1 MPNQRAYIDKP
12 KDMTVHALKAVK
24 EIDRQRPNFPG
35 EHLMVF
41 AAGAY
46 LLTTAGRR
54 RSMVGRLATS
64 LIGSALIARAASGT
78 GGIAKVAK
86 VLDKRKF

>member
-1 MPNQRAYIDKP
+1 MPNQRVYLDNA
-12 KDMTVHALKAVK
+12 KDMGAHALKTVK

-35 EHLMVF
+35 EHLAVF

-46 LLTTAGRR
+46 LLATTGRR
-54 RSMVGRLATS
+54 RSMVGRLASS

-78 GGIAKVAK
+78 GGISKVAR

>member
-1 MPNQRAYIDKP
+1 MPNQRSYLEKP
-12 KDMTVHALKAVK
+12 ADIGAHIVKTVK

-54 RSMVGRLATS
+54 RSMIGRLATS
-64 LIGSALIARAASGT
+64 LIGSTLIARAASGT

-86 VLDKRKF
+86 VLDKRRF

>member
-1 MPNQRAYIDKP
+1 MPNQRSP
-12 KDMTVHALKAVK
+12 LERTKDMGVDIVQTVK

-35 EHLMVF
+35 EHLLVF

-46 LLTTAGRR
+46 LLTTSGRR
-54 RSMVGRLATS
+54 RSMVGRLAAS
-64 LIGSALIARAASGT
+64 LAGSALIARAASGT
-78 GGIAKVAK
+78 GGIAKVAR